1 MPFRFSNN
9 WKTEHSQLTIY
20 KYSKSA
26 RIKIDYK
33 QTIHSYYPDQ
43 GEKID

>member
-1 MPFRFSNN
+1 M
-9 WKTEHSQLTIY
+9 Y